1 MEMPAGGWRD
11 EDDVSF
17 LTVSVNSQCHSDL
30 DLYCNSLLSL
40 PGFLID
46 MDTFIVKP
54 YMFMVVTQKQ
64 NLYLLKLLFK
74 FFFSKPQSEQCL

>member
-1 MEMPAGGWRD
+1 MEMPAGGSQRD

-40 PGFLID
+40 PGFP
-46 MDTFIVKP
+46 MVMATFIVKP
-54 YMFMVVTQKQ
+54 YMFMVVTKKQ
-64 NLYLLKLLFK
+64 NLYILKLLFK
-74 FFFSKPQSEQCL
+74 VFFPKTTV